1 MAISKN
7 LTLVDNFGTEVTFPS
22 AYINVK
28 RVTASKS
35 GSNFSIAMY
44 KEKDGYLLQ
53 EKEFIFDCSFLN
65 TAGNPLQQAYNHLKT
80 LPEFAGAGDC

>member
-28 RVTASKS
+28 KVTASKN

-44 KEKDGYLLQ
+44 KEKNGYLLQ
-53 EKEFIFDCSFLN
+53 EKEFIFDCSFLM
-65 TAGNPLQQAYNHLKT
+65 TAGNPLYQAYAYLKT
-80 LPEFAGAGDC
+80 LPEFAGATDC